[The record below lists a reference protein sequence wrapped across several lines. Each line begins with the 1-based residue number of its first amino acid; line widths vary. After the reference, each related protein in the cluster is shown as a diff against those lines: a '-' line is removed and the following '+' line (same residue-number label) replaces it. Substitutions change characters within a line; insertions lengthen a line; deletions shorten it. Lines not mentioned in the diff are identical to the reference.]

1 MTQESRSVPFQMR
14 MQPSVKR
21 AGELAARDDNRSL
34 SSLLETLL
42 IAHLKSKGYLP
53 SVESQ
58 ESGAGG
64 KKTPAR
70 SKGES
75 RRR

>member
-1 MTQESRSVPFQMR
+1 MR

-42 IAHLKSKGYLP
+42 IAHLKARGLWPPAGPQTQTTVKP
-53 SVESQ
+53 SVRLKSER
-58 ESGAGG
+58 G
-64 KKTPAR
+64 KR
-70 SKGES
+70 
-75 RRR
+75 

>member
-1 MTQESRSVPFQMR
+1 MSQESRSVPFQLR

-42 IAHLKSKGYLP
+42 IAHLRTKGYLP
-53 SVESQ
+53 TSTE
-58 ESGAGG
+58 
-64 KKTPAR
+64 TPAAPGPSR
-70 SKGES
+70 SKG
-75 RRR
+75 RKAKR

>member
-1 MTQESRSVPFQMR
+1 MSQEQRSVPFQMR

-42 IAHLKSKGYLP
+42 IAHLRAGGYLP
-53 SVESQ
+53 LSSDASEAQRTAARAKGSRN
-58 ESGAGG
+58 
-64 KKTPAR
+64 KK
-70 SKGES
+70 
-75 RRR
+75 